1 VKSSDVTE
9 RMSAADF
16 RAQLDAKRKGAQPR
30 RQPEFDEQV
39 LFFILL
45 DHLADAYPDRIDDL
59 RDIWASA
66 NGGLRS
72 TRAAGRL
79 LASGV
84 RRGVPDIE
92 VMVPANGQ
100 HGLFIEMKAP
110 GSGRVSPG
118 RVSPNQRQRIE
129 RLTGRGYRAVVAYGW
144 VDAGHA
150 LCDYLGLA
158 WQPRWLVE
166 VPAAKSSRR
175 GKDWKT
181 GRLLQ

>member
-1 VKSSDVTE
+1 MKSSDVTE

-16 RAQLDAKRKGAQPR
+16 RAQLDAKRNGTQPR

-92 VMVPANGQ
+92 VMVPANGE

-110 GSGRVSPG
+110 GSGRVSPD
-118 RVSPNQRQRIE
+118 QRQRIE

-158 WQPRWLVE
+158 WQPRWLTD

-175 GKDWKT
+175 GIAWKT